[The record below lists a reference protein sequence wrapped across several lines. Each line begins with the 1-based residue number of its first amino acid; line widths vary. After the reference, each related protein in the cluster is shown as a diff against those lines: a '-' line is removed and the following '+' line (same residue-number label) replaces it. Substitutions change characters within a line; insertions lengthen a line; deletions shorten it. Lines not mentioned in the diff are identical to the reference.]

1 MRSGSQTPIPRLQ
14 TRGSVGRSLCVA
26 CILLFVIVTIVG
38 CASAKSGSVASVRR
52 SYIQVEELAAR
63 MPLGTSLQGALREL
77 GRPSNKVVEGRNEA
91 LIYGGWHLEF
101 EGGRLARK
109 SIERFPKGG
118 VRPKSDFDKVVLG
131 LSLGETI
138 ADVRPKLGRP
148 ERIIETWEGHNEKV
162 TELGYGGWRI
172 TFVNGV
178 LATKTH
184 S

>member
-1 MRSGSQTPIPRLQ
+1 
-14 TRGSVGRSLCVA
+14 
-26 CILLFVIVTIVG
+26 
-38 CASAKSGSVASVRR
+38 
-52 SYIQVEELAAR
+52 
-63 MPLGTSLQGALREL
+63 MPLGTSVQGALREL
-77 GRPSNKVVEGRNEA
+77 GRPSSEVVEGRNEA

-118 VRPKSDFDKVVLG
+118 ARPKSKFDKVVLG
-131 LSLGETI
+131 LKLGEKI
-138 ADVRPKLGRP
+138 AEVRRKLGRP
-148 ERIIETWEGHNEKV
+148 ERIIETWEGHDEKV

-178 LATKTH
+178 LEERTH